1 MRDDIHKSVLR
12 PAKVQQWV
20 KCSLREADRVTG
32 RSVEALAVAMDDAC
46 KREISAGFLNGIKAH
61 LQGLPDLFGPLDGV
75 AHPRDVGG
83 TGGQLEVDMLSC
95 VQRRVAEGQP
105 LRDATT
111 QGFSEA
117 LSARNDADI
126 RAAEP
131 VLLGSDD
138 PRARSG
144 IGQMRK
150 DAASIDYLGHAESLL
165 ELQPGPN
172 INGPAHRL
180 SADEDLLG
188 GAFRNGGG

>member
-1 MRDDIHKSVLR
+1 MRDDIHKSVPR

-20 KCSLREADRVTG
+20 KCALREADRVAG
-32 RSVEALAVAMDDAC
+32 RSVEALALAMDDAC
-46 KREISAGFLNGIKAH
+46 KREISSGFLTGVRTH

-105 LRDATT
+105 LRDAIT

-144 IGQMRK
+144 VGQMRK

-165 ELQPGPN
+165 ELQPGAN
-172 INGPAHRL
+172 VNRPAHRL

-188 GAFRNGGG
+188 GSFRNGGG

>member
-1 MRDDIHKSVLR
+1 MRDDIHRSVPR

-20 KCSLREADRVTG
+20 KCALREADRVTG
-32 RSVEALAVAMDDAC
+32 RSVDALAVAMDDAC
-46 KREISAGFLNGIKAH
+46 KREISAGFLTGIKAH

-75 AHPRDVGG
+75 AHPRDLGG
-83 TGGQLEVDMLSC
+83 SGGQLEVDMLSC
-95 VQRRVAEGQP
+95 VQRRVAEGQS
-105 LRDATT
+105 LRDAIT
-111 QGFSEA
+111 QGFGEA

-144 IGQMRK
+144 ISQMRK
-150 DAASIDYLGHAESLL
+150 DAASIDCLSRAESLL
-165 ELQPGPN
+165 ELQPGVSVAR
-172 INGPAHRL
+172 PAHRL

-188 GAFRNGGG
+188 GTFRNGGV